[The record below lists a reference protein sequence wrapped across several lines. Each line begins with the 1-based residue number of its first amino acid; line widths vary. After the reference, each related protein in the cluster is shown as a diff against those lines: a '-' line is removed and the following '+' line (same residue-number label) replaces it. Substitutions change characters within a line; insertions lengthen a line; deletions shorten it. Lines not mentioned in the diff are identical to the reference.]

1 MASPPPRRPA
11 PAAPQP
17 SAAQRQREIAKLLIR
32 LDAMLKQASEL
43 ATAARERVSVGGLT
57 RYRAFTKQVR
67 DFFALAAVTQERLD
81 AAPAEMGEMTATL
94 TTALERMHAR
104 MVVLFV
110 EASALFFTGF
120 ARVKALPIG
129 THEICGLE
137 LRGLIE
143 IRKFLDDPLYDGERG
158 QKLRD
163 DADRIADLMRVV
175 MNRIP
180 PLPDFGDAPSVGPK
194 GTVNKP
200 LRTPRR
206 TVDRPPPPVPRN
218 GAAAGIS
225 AGMTADPAS
234 SQPVR
239 RPQPPAMPQPPA
251 RPALPPEA
259 PPAPD
264 PRLEVR
270 TLSLDDLED
279 EEDGDGGAN
288 GAQ

>member
-1 MASPPPRRPA
+1 LAAPPPRRPA

-17 SAAQRQREIAKLLIR
+17 SLIQRQREIAKLLMR
-32 LDAMLKQASEL
+32 LDGMLKKAGEL
-43 ATAARERVSVGGLT
+43 AAIAQDRVSVGGLS
-57 RYRAFTKQVR
+57 RYRAFTRKVR

-81 AAPAEMGEMTATL
+81 TGPAEMAEMAATM

-110 EASALFFTGF
+110 ESSGVFFTSF

-137 LRGLIE
+137 LRGVIE

-158 QKLRD
+158 QRLRD
-163 DADRIADLMRVV
+163 ETDRIAGLIRVV

-180 PLPDFGDAPSVGPK
+180 PLPDFGDEPSVGPR
-194 GTVNKP
+194 GGVNRP

-206 TVDRPPPPVPRN
+206 TVDRPTPNPAGPAPQRAVPAPR
-218 GAAAGIS
+218 
-225 AGMTADPAS
+225 PA
-234 SQPVR
+234 P
-239 RPQPPAMPQPPA
+239 
-251 RPALPPEA
+251 PALPRDASPA
-259 PPAPD
+259 PAPD

-270 TLSLDDLED
+270 SLSLDDLEED
-279 EEDGDGGAN
+279 DLEEELEDGDREED
-288 GAQ
+288 